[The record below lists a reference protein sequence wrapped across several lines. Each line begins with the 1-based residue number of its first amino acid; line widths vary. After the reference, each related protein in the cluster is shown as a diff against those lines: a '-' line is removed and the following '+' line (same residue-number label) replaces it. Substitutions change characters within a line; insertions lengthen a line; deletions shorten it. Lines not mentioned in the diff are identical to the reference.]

1 MKKFEVGCH
10 VIELIRMG
18 EIPNMGSER
27 QQTWPTRSRNLVPLR
42 KRWPVRSAIGIVALT
57 IAGLASAQQPIF
69 YPAKEQSAQ
78 KQQTDTA
85 ECQVWAKQTTGVDPV
100 ALAQR
105 LTSLPAPQPPQGG
118 PVASAA
124 GGAAMGAAIG
134 AIAGDAGKGAAIGA
148 VTGTAGGGM
157 RRHRREQAA
166 AQQQQAAQ
174 SSTAS
179 QLSTFTRA
187 VTACM
192 NGRGYTSQ

>member
-1 MKKFEVGCH
+1 MECA
-10 VIELIRMG
+10 L
-18 EIPNMGSER
+18 
-27 QQTWPTRSRNLVPLR
+27 QRSNPARPGKHGAAC
-42 KRWPVRSAIGIVALT
+42 KRRFASFATGLVALT
-57 IAGLASAQQPIF
+57 LGGFAVAQQPIF
-69 YPAKEQSAQ
+69 YPAKGQSAQ

-105 LTSLPAPQPPQGG
+105 AASPSAQPPPQGG
-118 PVASAA
+118 MLRGAA

-148 VTGTAGGGM
+148 ITGTAGGGM
-157 RRHRREQAA
+157 RRLRREEAA
-166 AQQQQAAQ
+166 ARQEQAME

-179 QLSTFTRA
+179 QLSTFMRA

>member
-1 MKKFEVGCH
+1 MTGV
-10 VIELIRMG
+10 VA
-18 EIPNMGSER
+18 
-27 QQTWPTRSRNLVPLR
+27 W
-42 KRWPVRSAIGIVALT
+42 AIT
-57 IAGLASAQQPIF
+57 GLASAQQQPIY
-69 YPAKEQSAQ
+69 YPAKGQSAQ

-105 LTSLPAPQPPQGG
+105 SAYSPAPPPQGG
-118 PVASAA
+118 MLRGAA
-124 GGAAMGAAIG
+124 GGAAAGAAIG

-148 VTGTAGGGM
+148 ITGTAGGAM
-157 RRHRREQAA
+157 RRHRREEAA
-166 AQQQQAAQ
+166 AYQQQTMQG
-174 SSTAS
+174 STAS

>member
-1 MKKFEVGCH
+1 MEFA
-10 VIELIRMG
+10 L
-18 EIPNMGSER
+18 
-27 QQTWPTRSRNLVPLR
+27 QRSKPARPGKHGAAC
-42 KRWPVRSAIGIVALT
+42 KRRFASLATGLVALT
-57 IAGLASAQQPIF
+57 LGGFAFAQQPIF
-69 YPAKEQSAQ
+69 YPAKGQSAQ

-100 ALAQR
+100 ALAER
-105 LTSLPAPQPPQGG
+105 AASPSAPPPQGG
-118 PVASAA
+118 MLRGAA

-148 VTGTAGGGM
+148 ITGTAGGGM
-157 RRHRREQAA
+157 RRLRREEAA
-166 AQQQQAAQ
+166 ARQDQAMR

>member
-1 MKKFEVGCH
+1 MEFA
-10 VIELIRMG
+10 
-18 EIPNMGSER
+18 R
-27 QQTWPTRSRNLVPLR
+27 QRSKPRCPGKLG
-42 KRWPVRSAIGIVALT
+42 PVRKWRFARVAIRLVALS
-57 IAGLASAQQPIF
+57 ICGFACAQQPIF
-69 YPAKEQSAQ
+69 YPAKDQSAQ

-105 LTSLPAPQPPQGG
+105 SAYPPAPQPPHGG
-118 PVASAA
+118 PMAGAA
-124 GGAAMGAAIG
+124 GGAALGAAIG

-148 VTGTAGGGM
+148 VTGVAGGGK
-157 RRHRREQAA
+157 RRLQREHAA
-166 AQQQQAAQ
+166 AQQQQTMQ

>member
-1 MKKFEVGCH
+1 MC
-10 VIELIRMG
+10 L
-18 EIPNMGSER
+18 S
-27 QQTWPTRSRNLVPLR
+27 
-42 KRWPVRSAIGIVALT
+42 ALT
-57 IAGLASAQQPIF
+57 IAGFASAQQQPIF

-105 LTSLPAPQPPQGG
+105 SASPPAPQPPQGG
-118 PVASAA
+118 PVAGAA

-157 RRHRREQAA
+157 RRLRREQAA
-166 AQQQQAAQ
+166 AQQQVMQ

>member
-1 MKKFEVGCH
+1 MEFALQRPKPARPGK
-10 VIELIRMG
+10 RAA
-18 EIPNMGSER
+18 
-27 QQTWPTRSRNLVPLR
+27 TR
-42 KRWPVRSAIGIVALT
+42 KRRRAPFAVGLVALT
-57 IAGLASAQQPIF
+57 IAGFAVAQQPIF
-69 YPAKEQSAQ
+69 YPAKGQSAQ

-105 LTSLPAPQPPQGG
+105 AASPSAPQPPQGG
-118 PVASAA
+118 MVRGAA

-148 VTGTAGGGM
+148 ITGTAGGGM
-157 RRHRREQAA
+157 RRLRREQAA
-166 AQQQQAAQ
+166 ARQEQAME

>member
-1 MKKFEVGCH
+1 MESTLQRSKSECQGKSEEAHTRRFACF
-10 VIELIRMG
+10 VIC
-18 EIPNMGSER
+18 
-27 QQTWPTRSRNLVPLR
+27 LVT
-42 KRWPVRSAIGIVALT
+42 LT
-57 IAGLASAQQPIF
+57 VTGFASAQQQPIF

-105 LTSLPAPQPPQGG
+105 SASPPAPQPPQGG
-118 PVASAA
+118 PVTGAA

-157 RRHRREQAA
+157 RRLRREQAA
-166 AQQQQAAQ
+166 AQQQQATQ